1 MRPLI
6 EGLVEARES
15 SVVLTKARI
24 DERDPVRRHELTVRE
39 PLQLSEYLLGL
50 IGVASGRGDEA
61 SRRNRNGPIVE
72 HLLDLPKFRECFV
85 EPSQLLKSS
94 AQPKVRR
101 RS

>member
-1 MRPLI
+1 
-6 EGLVEARES
+6 
-15 SVVLTKARI
+15 
-24 DERDPVRRHELTVRE
+24 
-39 PLQLSEYLLGL
+39 
-50 IGVASGRGDEA
+50 VASGRGDEA